1 MNGYELIITKDAEKD
16 IRSFARSGDKSS
28 ARKVNDLLNELRVHP
43 YTGTGK
49 PEPLKDNW
57 SGYWSRKIN
66 KKDRLIYAVEE
77 DRVIVTVVQAK
88 EHYDDK

>member
-1 MNGYELIITKDAEKD
+1 MYEVIPTKQALED
-16 IRSFARSGDKSS
+16 IESFRRAGDKASLKKIYAS
-28 ARKVNDLLNELRVHP
+28 IEELYEHP

-57 SGYWSRKIN
+57 SGYWSRRIN

>member
-28 ARKVNDLLNELRVHP
+28 ARKVNDFRVHP

-57 SGYWSRKIN
+57 SGYWSRRIN

>member
-1 MNGYELIITKDAEKD
+1 MYEVIPTKQVLED
-16 IRSFARSGDKSS
+16 IESFRRAGDKASLKKIY
-28 ARKVNDLLNELRVHP
+28 ALIEELYEHP

-57 SGYWSRKIN
+57 SGYWSRRIN

>member
-57 SGYWSRKIN
+57 SGYWSRRIN

-77 DRVIVTVVQAK
+77 DRVFVTVVQAK

>member
-1 MNGYELIITKDAEKD
+1 MNNYKLIITDEAKRDLA
-16 IRSFARSGDKSS
+16 SFARSGDKSS
-28 ARKVNDLLNELRVHP
+28 AKKANNLLNELREHP

-49 PEPLKDNW
+49 PEPLRGNW
-57 SGYWSRKIN
+57 SGYWSRRIN

-88 EHYDDK
+88 EHYDEK